1 MESKQIKARLLPYA
15 MLSTIIA
22 THYETFDAGASLKT
36 GEIIFK
42 NYDLLNLPS
51 GVTNTP
57 GATFGR
63 AIVYAYGPQSNLTK
77 EWILSH
83 ELIHR
88 FQYNEYQV
96 FNTWV
101 KPLSKNIKSS
111 TIQNMFS
118 KYVYADIPYFFL
130 PYYAIYGVQPGDH
143 YYKNFYEFEAE
154 RFSTNAY
161 VPR

>member
-22 THYETFDAGASLKT
+22 THYGTFDAGTSLKT
-36 GEIIFK
+36 GEIVFK

-63 AIVYAYGPQSNLTK
+63 AIVYTYGPQSNLTK
-77 EWILSH
+77 ERILLH
-83 ELIHR
+83 ELIYR

-96 FNTWV
+96 FNT
-101 KPLSKNIKSS
+101 
-111 TIQNMFS
+111 
-118 KYVYADIPYFFL
+118 
-130 PYYAIYGVQPGDH
+130 
-143 YYKNFYEFEAE
+143 
-154 RFSTNAY
+154 
-161 VPR
+161 